1 MKNRLPIAL
10 SVAALAVAVLG
21 VTSVGEAAS
30 NAVRAAFAK
39 NADAVDGISA
49 SRTPKP
55 NHLLALGRNGQFP
68 LRVIPRDIQVAI
80 DNVGPQGPRGPQ
92 GPAGP
97 RGADGAP
104 GPTGP
109 PGATGPAGPAGLAG
123 PAGERGPAGPPGP
136 AGVGPAGPQGPQ
148 GPAGPPG
155 PQGERGE
162 PGAALAY
169 VRVAGNAAMS
179 DSKNVVSVK
188 VGLSSENDKVRVYC
202 FDLGV
207 AVKSVVALA
216 KAEDLN
222 GVVATGS
229 VAVPGSLATACGAPY
244 NDAVVIVR
252 ALAGTASAGFYAVF
266 N

>member
-1 MKNRLPIAL
+1 MMKNRLPIAL
-10 SVAALAVAVLG
+10 SLAALTVALLG
-21 VTSVGEAAS
+21 VTSVGEAAG

-39 NADAVDGISA
+39 NSDAVDGISA
-49 SRTPKP
+49 SRTPKA

-80 DNVGPQGPRGPQ
+80 DNAGPQGPPGPQGPRGPE
-92 GPAGP
+92 GAAGP
-97 RGADGAP
+97 MGPMGPSGPP
-104 GPTGP
+104 GVTGP
-109 PGATGPAGPAGLAG
+109 PG

-169 VRVAGNAAMS
+169 VRVLGNAGMA

-207 AVKSVVALA
+207 AVKNVVALA
-216 KAEDLN
+216 KADDLN

-229 VAVPGSLATACGAPY
+229 VGVPASLVTACGAPH
-244 NDAVVIVR
+244 NDAVDVVR
-252 ALAGTASAGFYAVF
+252 ALAGTASSGFYAVF